1 MIIYDAFLFFNEL
14 DLLDIRLN
22 LLNDVVDKFVIVE
35 STVTFSGKT
44 KKLFFDENK
53 QMFEKFSDKIIHIV
67 VSDTPED
74 FNNLPFISNPSN
86 IKDVFQ
92 NKILKYLNES
102 TGWNRNNP
110 NEVQWGREIYQR
122 EFITN
127 GFLNCDDNDLIIVSD
142 VDEIPNPVELLK
154 IKDSSQSDVFE
165 FRQNMFYYN
174 INTLKERG
182 WSGPKISHWSLIKEN
197 SLNILR
203 QNKLTNNV
211 VENGGWHLSFMGGE
225 NRIKD
230 KLEAYAH
237 QEYNNN
243 HIKENLTRNIQTN
256 NDLFFRGSLVEM
268 NIEDEFPNILLSLV
282 KDKYEYLIK
291 K

>member
-1 MIIYDAFLFFNEL
+1 MIYDAFLFFNEL

-35 STVTFSGKT
+35 SSVTFSGKQ
-44 KKLFFDENK
+44 KRLFFDDNK
-53 QMFEKFSDKIIHIV
+53 HLFERFNDKIIHIV
-67 VSDTPED
+67 VDDTPED
-74 FNNLPFISNPSN
+74 FNNLSFVSNPSN
-86 IKDVFQ
+86 IKDIFQ

-122 EFITN
+122 ESMIK
-127 GFLNCDDNDLIIVSD
+127 GLLDCYDNDLIIISD
-142 VDEIPNPVELLK
+142 VDEIPNPIELLK
-154 IKDSSQSDVFE
+154 IKDSTQSDVFE
-165 FRQNMFYYN
+165 FKQNMFYYN

-182 WSGPKISHWSLIKEN
+182 WSGPKIAHWSVIKEN

-211 VENGGWHLSFMGGE
+211 VDNGGWHLSFMGGE

-237 QEYNNN
+237 QEYNNS
-243 HIKENLTRNIQTN
+243 HIKGSITRNIQSN
-256 NDLFFRGSLVEM
+256 NDLFFRGSLTKI
-268 NIEDEFPNILLSLV
+268 NIDDEFPNTLLDLI
-282 KDKYEYLIK
+282 KQKYEYLIK
-291 K
+291 N